1 MGFEAQHDSR
11 VSFGLRGVRRAI
23 VLEADGVRHPASP
36 QGRGR
41 AYTPYDEI
49 THLAASPRTVWL
61 GARRSVFLFARRS
74 FDEPNGPDA
83 LVRAL
88 LVRIVGRPGGPE
100 QLERMAEIERF
111 ARSLPG
117 MRATWVLASACV
129 AVFALHAA
137 LGASVFEVGYFSPV
151 LVMDGDLWRLVT
163 ANLVHGF
170 PRFPLHLVLN
180 LVGLSALGSLVERPL
195 GALRTTCI
203 MGASAVAAMA
213 ASGLAGYTQVVG
225 VSGVVFGLAGAV
237 VWLELRC
244 AEELPAWLRVPRRA
258 LFVLLLINAAIMTLI
273 PRIAGAAHVGGFA
286 AGLAAAAGLTR
297 GGIRGRAD
305 SVWLKGAT
313 ALIVAVAAIAVATA
327 AGELAGEPK
336 FADRHAERLARLPG
350 VSPLELNDRAWTIAI
365 APDPTRDELE
375 AALRLAERAVIETQR
390 EIAAILDTLA
400 EVQFLLGDAGRA
412 IATIDEAI
420 EQAPHLPY
428 YLEQRRRF
436 TGERAADDRPENPLL
451 MPVPQPPPAPT
462 APRSN
467 PGLTV

>member
-1 MGFEAQHDSR
+1 M
-11 VSFGLRGVRRAI
+11 I
-23 VLEADGVRHPASP
+23 
-36 QGRGR
+36 
-41 AYTPYDEI
+41 
-49 THLAASPRTVWL
+49 
-61 GARRSVFLFARRS
+61 
-74 FDEPNGPDA
+74 
-83 LVRAL
+83 
-88 LVRIVGRPGGPE
+88 
-100 QLERMAEIERF
+100 
-111 ARSLPG
+111 
-117 MRATWVLASACV
+117 
-129 AVFALHAA
+129 
-137 LGASVFEVGYFSPV
+137 
-151 LVMDGDLWRLVT
+151 
-163 ANLVHGF
+163 
-170 PRFPLHLVLN
+170 
-180 LVGLSALGSLVERPL
+180 ALGSLVERPL
-195 GALRTTCI
+195 GVLRTICI
-203 MGASAVAAMA
+203 MGASAVSAMA

-273 PRIAGAAHVGGFA
+273 PLIAGAAHVGGFA

-336 FADRHAERLARLPG
+336 FAVRHAERLARLPG

-375 AALRLAERAVIETQR
+375 AALQLAERAVIETQR

-420 EQAPHLPY
+420 ERAPHLPY
-428 YLEQRRRF
+428 YREQRRRF